1 MTERAELGIVMAI
14 EAAPAMAAVAAAHE
28 LGLSHTRTRTRTL
41 GYVKEKH

>member
-14 EAAPAMAAVAAAHE
+14 EAAAAAAHE
-28 LGLSHTRTRTRTL
+28 LGLSRTRTRTRTL

>member
-14 EAAPAMAAVAAAHE
+14 EAAAAAAAHE
-28 LGLSHTRTRTRTL
+28 LGLSRTRTRTL